1 MPGERSV
8 GLFKLDL
15 WYADVNQGT
24 IPFLSVALLQQ
35 ISDALQQQYSKKNPA
50 IYKEDRATSIRIHD
64 EEDDIMV
71 RHEPADD
78 IESLFYVLVWNMIL
92 YDGPL
97 GRERKDFN
105 FKSSILGRW
114 SERAIRNLENAR
126 SSKAAFILDPEL
138 DVLSAHVSPYFS
150 DLVPL
155 AEQWRG
161 IFREKLNAHQ
171 KVDFD
176 PLLHVTNKWLETTS
190 PEDPPEITNQRLTM
204 QAEKDFLRQPLVA
217 DCTQLKSG
225 QKRNVRSMGDLPFS
239 HLHKRPRGE

>member
-1 MPGERSV
+1 M
-8 GLFKLDL
+8 DL

-24 IPFLSVALLQQ
+24 IPFLSVALLRQ

-97 GRERKDFN
+97 GRERKDFD
-105 FKSSILGRW
+105 FESSILRRW
-114 SERAIRNLENAR
+114 SERAIWNLENAR
-126 SSKAAFILDPEL
+126 NSKVAFILDPEP
-138 DVLSAHVSPYFS
+138 DVLSAHVSRYFS

-155 AEQWRG
+155 AEQWRR
-161 IFREKLNAHQ
+161 IFRDRRAH
-171 KVDFD
+171 V
-176 PLLHVTNKWLETTS
+176 
-190 PEDPPEITNQRLTM
+190 
-204 QAEKDFLRQPLVA
+204 
-217 DCTQLKSG
+217 
-225 QKRNVRSMGDLPFS
+225 
-239 HLHKRPRGE
+239 